1 MDKLGHI
8 IGNHLHRLDS
18 EQENI
23 RGPVLVRPVI
33 MKGNHKIQRCS
44 QDKPMDGPNPV

>member
-8 IGNHLHRLDS
+8 IGNHHLYRLDS

-23 RGPVLVRPVI
+23 RDPILVRPVI

-44 QDKPMDGPNPV
+44 